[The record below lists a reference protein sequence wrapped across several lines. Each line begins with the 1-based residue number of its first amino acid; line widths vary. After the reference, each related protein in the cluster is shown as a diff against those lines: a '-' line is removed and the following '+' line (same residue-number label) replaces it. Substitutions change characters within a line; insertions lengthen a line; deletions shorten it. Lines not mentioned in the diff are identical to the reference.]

1 MGEFKN
7 ETYNGKYAFTLISL
21 KNSTSV
27 SMFKIRTKLRK
38 IIETNKKDF
47 TNLLIINLIWTF
59 IILKFLILD

>member
-1 MGEFKN
+1 VGEFKN

-47 TNLLIINLIWTF
+47 TNLLIINLI
-59 IILKFLILD
+59 